1 MSCGL
6 SADVAVDQLPQNV
19 GVAVVAGH
27 LLDHV
32 ARDQDPGERLTAAW
46 PLGPIVQ
53 GRSGRDLPGTSGLRE
68 VENKDLIGRFPG
80 SICQSASG
88 SASVHGNGGSSPAK
102 TAWNHHRST
111 YARCLIIPRMVIPD
125 GTWLRFRSSSLNPR
139 SLRAEF
145 ALAVEECHQH
155 RLWRRGRRRN

>member
-32 ARDQDPGERLTAAW
+32 AQDQDPGERLTAAW
-46 PLGPIVQ
+46 PPGPIVQ
-53 GRSGRDLPGTSGLRE
+53 SRSGRDLPGTSGLRE

-80 SICQSASG
+80 SMRQSASG
-88 SASVHGNGGSSPAK
+88 SDSIQGKGASSPAK
-102 TAWNHHRST
+102 TAWTTTAPHT
-111 YARCLIIPRMVIPD
+111 PGA
-125 GTWLRFRSSSLNPR
+125 
-139 SLRAEF
+139 
-145 ALAVEECHQH
+145 
-155 RLWRRGRRRN
+155 